1 MDMTLTAEEQ
11 AFRDDV
17 RAWLKDGGLPGWLSD
32 KVRGGKRLGKQDFIT
47 WHQALISGAGS
58 LGIGRQ
64 SMAALAG
71 RQFRSISSKKSVWQQ
86 AHRALLPSALTCWAL
101 S

>member
-32 KVRGGKRLGKQDFIT
+32 KVRGGKRLGKDDHVIV
-47 WHQALISGAGS
+47 LERPDR
-58 LGIGRQ
+58 LEVE
-64 SMAALAG
+64 
-71 RQFRSISSKKSVWQQ
+71 KSV
-86 AHRALLPSALTCWAL
+86 
-101 S
+101 